1 MCYRSAAPLP
11 VPRGPLSEPAQP
23 RADVP
28 TELLRNGYTLL
39 RRLADGST
47 AEVFEVR
54 HNASARR
61 LAVKVSRDD
70 IPEAQAVVARME
82 TEWNVGRGLRH
93 PHLVSILDGGHFSD
107 GRAWLAMELLQG
119 RDLFD
124 ELEER
129 VSLPPVRAIHIMR
142 QVCEALAV
150 LHRRGAV
157 HRDVKPENIFLTA
170 DGRFV
175 DHVKL
180 IDLGILAL
188 PEDDPERAHE
198 PTGLF
203 IMGTP
208 LYLAPEQAVG
218 EPPDARTDLYAVGG
232 VLYHLI
238 AGRPPFPHDDPTRVV
253 AAHVQEPA
261 PRIDGLVSGLP
272 RTLVALIHNCLEKP
286 RDARPPSAEAVIAA
300 LDQAI
305 RELAGTFARGATA
318 RDAPLP
324 EVPGPG
330 HTGDWRLFAENLEHL
345 VSNIWQPSPPPPVV
359 RAVGLLQR
367 ARRALDAAQAGAD
380 RARELADDAARVR
393 IASREA
399 LQRQLRRLR
408 QGLLRM
414 ETRANE
420 AAGGLDRA
428 VDAVARAD
436 DKYGRVLAAM
446 RMVAG
451 RTVAET
457 PLPMLEHHRRRID
470 AVLEEREALLDA
482 LAEAREE
489 EREAAEALAELR
501 AQRADVQRDLAELE
515 LEEQED
521 GVRFE
526 QRAAV
531 AADGLR
537 AAARAFERAS
547 LNLMLKY
554 AGALKGAPGGDDH
567 DG

>member
-1 MCYRSAAPLP
+1 MSDLP
-11 VPRGPLSEPAQP
+11 QPGQP
-23 RADVP
+23 RADIP
-28 TELLRNGYTLL
+28 IELLRFGYTLL

-54 HNASARR
+54 HNASGRR

-70 IPEAQAVVARME
+70 IPEAPAVVSRME

-107 GRAWLAMELLQG
+107 GRAWLAMELLRG

-124 ELEER
+124 ELEEII
-129 VSLPPVRAIHIMR
+129 SLPPVRAIHIMR

-188 PEDDPERAHE
+188 PADDPERAHE

-218 EPPDARTDLYAVGG
+218 EPPDPRTDLYAVGG

-238 AGRPPFPHDDPTRVV
+238 AGRPPFPHDEPTRVV
-253 AAHVQEPA
+253 AAHVNEAP
-261 PRIDGLVSGLP
+261 PRIDGLIADLP
-272 RTLVALIHNCLEKP
+272 RTLVALIHNCLEK
-286 RDARPPSAEAVIAA
+286 RREDRPGSAEAVIAA
-300 LDQAI
+300 LDRAI
-305 RELAGTFARGATA
+305 RELAGSFAQGATA
-318 RDAPLP
+318 RQAPLP

-345 VSNIWQPSPPPPVV
+345 VANIWQPSPPPQVL
-359 RAVGLLQR
+359 RAGGLLKR
-367 ARRALDAAQAGAD
+367 ARAELDAAQAEAD
-380 RARELADDAARVR
+380 RRREAADDAARIR
-393 IASREA
+393 IANRES
-399 LQRQLRRLR
+399 LQRRLRRLK
-408 QGLLRM
+408 QGLMRM
-414 ETRANE
+414 ESRSNE
-420 AAGGLDRA
+420 AAGALDQA
-428 VDAVARAD
+428 VSAVARAD
-436 DKYGRVLAAM
+436 DKYGRVLAAL

-451 RTVAET
+451 RTVADT
-457 PLPMLEHHRRRID
+457 SLPMLEHHRRRVD
-470 AVLEEREALLDA
+470 AVLEEREGLLEA
-482 LAEAREE
+482 LADARED

-501 AQRADVQRDLAELE
+501 AQRADLQRDIAELE

-526 QRAAV
+526 QRAAL
-531 AADGLR
+531 AADRLR
-537 AAARAFERAS
+537 SAARAFERAA
-547 LNLMLKY
+547 LRLMLKY
-554 AGALKGAPGGDDH
+554 AGALKRGPADADEEE
-567 DG
+567 

>member
-1 MCYRSAAPLP
+1 MSDLP
-11 VPRGPLSEPAQP
+11 QPGQP
-23 RADVP
+23 RADIP
-28 TELLRNGYTLL
+28 IELLRFGYTLL

-54 HNASARR
+54 HNASNRR

-70 IPEAQAVVARME
+70 IPEAPAVVARME

-107 GRAWLAMELLQG
+107 GRAWLAMELLRG

-129 VSLPPVRAIHIMR
+129 LRLPPVRAIHIMR

-188 PEDDPERAHE
+188 PADDPERAHE

-253 AAHVQEPA
+253 AAHVQEVP
-261 PRIDGLVSGLP
+261 PRIDGLVPGLP
-272 RTLVALIHNCLEKP
+272 RTLVALIHNCLEK
-286 RDARPPSAEAVIAA
+286 RPDDRPGSAEAVIAA
-300 LDQAI
+300 LDRSI
-305 RELAGTFARGATA
+305 RELAGSFAQGATA
-318 RDAPLP
+318 RQAPLP

-345 VSNIWQPSPPPPVV
+345 VANIWQPSPPPEVL
-359 RAVGLLQR
+359 RAGGLLKR
-367 ARRALDAAQAGAD
+367 ARKALDLAQGEAD
-380 RARELADDAARVR
+380 RKREEADDAARIR
-393 IASREA
+393 IAGREA
-399 LQRQLRRLR
+399 LQRKLRRLR
-408 QGLLRM
+408 QGLMLA
-414 ETRANE
+414 EGRASE
-420 AAGGLDRA
+420 AAGALDRA
-428 VDAVARAD
+428 VSAVARAD
-436 DKYGRVLAAM
+436 DKYGRVLAAL

-451 RTVAET
+451 RTVADT
-457 PLPMLEHHRRRID
+457 SLPMLEHHRRRVD
-470 AVLEEREALLDA
+470 AVLEEREGLLES
-482 LAEAREE
+482 LADARED
-489 EREAAEALAELR
+489 EREAAERLAEAR
-501 AQRADVQRDLAELE
+501 GQRADLQRDLAELE

-521 GVRFE
+521 GVRYE
-526 QRAAV
+526 QQAAV

-537 AAARAFERAS
+537 ASARAFERAA
-547 LNLMLKY
+547 LRLMLKY
-554 AGALKGAPGGDDH
+554 AGALKRGPDETGPPVEEAR
-567 DG
+567 